1 MGYVLILLAFTFS
14 DPQQATTLPTSPD
27 HENMTSRS
35 TTMNINL
42 ASIIAAMAIKVLL
55 SIFGTLGNL
64 LVLLVILT
72 NFRLAS
78 ASNLLLANL
87 ASVDL
92 LCLAFVTPGGIYRTF
107 CRELVLCHAP
117 DAFVL
122 VHRGIAQFVVA
133 ASASSLFAIAVDRF
147 IAISLPFKYTTLM
160 TRTRAFYC
168 ILLSWLI
175 SASVAFIFVCLQ
187 FFYVQSIYC
196 ILLILV
202 TVSLYV
208 HIFVFA
214 LKKERQI
221 AALQVSNIRR
231 GTNFLHERKSTKT
244 MAIILGVFIAAW
256 VPAVAF
262 YATVPPHD
270 QQFLNIQNWINVIY
284 FLNAAL
290 NPFIYG
296 VRSSHFRKRVR
307 LLIKTT
313 MTRFRL

>member
-1 MGYVLILLAFTFS
+1 MLILLVITFP

-27 HENMTSRS
+27 HGNTTSRS
-35 TTMNINL
+35 ITMNINL
-42 ASIIAAMAIKVLL
+42 ASIIAATAIKVLL
-55 SIFGTLGNL
+55 SVFGTCGNL

-78 ASNLLLANL
+78 VSNLLLANL
-87 ASVDL
+87 ATVDL
-92 LCLAFVTPGGIYRTF
+92 LCLASVTPCGIYKTF
-107 CRELVLCHAP
+107 CEQLGLCHAP
-117 DAFVL
+117 NTFVL
-122 VHRGIAQFVVA
+122 VHRGITQFVVA

-160 TRTRAFYC
+160 TKTRALYC
-168 ILLSWLI
+168 ILLSWLT
-175 SASVAFIFVCLQ
+175 SASVSFIFVCLQ

-221 AALQVSNIRR
+221 AALQVSNIKR

-244 MAIILGVFIAAW
+244 MVIILGVFIAAW
-256 VPAVAF
+256 VPSVAF
-262 YATVPPHD
+262 YATVSQHD
-270 QQFLNIQNWINVIY
+270 PQFLNIQNWINVIY

-307 LLIKTT
+307 LLMKTT
-313 MTRFRL
+313 MTRFKL